1 MGIKILITGEP
12 GVGKT
17 TLVKKLIEKLG
28 DRAIGFWTEEVRDQE
43 TKKRTGFRIYTTEGK
58 KKIFSSKFFTSKK
71 LVGSYGVN
79 VNYFEELALPILE
92 KAITEAKK
100 DKRKVIVID
109 EIGKMELFSK
119 KFRELVRR
127 IMHDPALNV
136 VATIPIRDV
145 HPVVREI
152 RRLPGAV
159 LIEVNKENRDYLLED
174 VLGLLK

>member
-17 TLVKKLIEKLG
+17 TLVKKLIERLG
-28 DRAIGFWTEEVRDQE
+28 DRAIGFWTEEVRDPE

-79 VNYFEELALPILE
+79 VDYFEELAIPILE
-92 KAITEAKK
+92 KAIREARR

-119 KFRELVRR
+119 RFRELVRQ

-174 VLGLLK
+174 ILGLLG